1 MFAKLV
7 RPLEVAVK
15 DIQAVVVITL
25 LPGVTVEFETTEDDD
40 IVDVMCEEKVYTARF
55 LELLDA
61 AEPMEWNED
70 FTGVGA

>member
-1 MFAKLV
+1 M
-7 RPLEVAVK
+7 
-15 DIQAVVVITL
+15 
-25 LPGVTVEFETTEDDD
+25 EFETTEDDD

-70 FTGVGA
+70 FTCVGA